1 MNSLLFFLP
10 TGNTYHWACVG
21 QAFLFVFGD
30 LSKLALSIGFVL
42 IAYTT
47 FIRPTVIENNKILYL
62 VIIILF
68 CQILPF
74 IYSISCS
81 FIFTSIPLPLFCY
94 YKEHNIIIITSAI
107 RYLLIVIFY
116 IVSIIFIV
124 YFRNT
129 FSKQKNEEFY
139 STFKRKMK
147 RYIILITL
155 NLFVSIAYSILD
167 EINRDGS
174 LSEYYGIVYLLDGM
188 LIPFY
193 AIIFLIDSKRYSEMK
208 DILCCR
214 KQARES
220 STMSS
225 EDYQIEIL

>member
-1 MNSLLFFLP
+1 
-10 TGNTYHWACVG
+10 
-21 QAFLFVFGD
+21 
-30 LSKLALSIGFVL
+30 
-42 IAYTT
+42 
-47 FIRPTVIENNKILYL
+47 
-62 VIIILF
+62 
-68 CQILPF
+68 
-74 IYSISCS
+74 
-81 FIFTSIPLPLFCY
+81 
-94 YKEHNIIIITSAI
+94 
-107 RYLLIVIFY
+107 
-116 IVSIIFIV
+116 
-124 YFRNT
+124 
-129 FSKQKNEEFY
+129 
-139 STFKRKMK
+139 MK